1 MSKFSEN
8 LTEIRKRSGDSQLAL
23 AEYLGVT
30 NRTVSKW
37 ENSESEPDYSNLAAI
52 AERYCV
58 SVDWLLGREVK
69 EEENPYENRTGE
81 EIMQVYYKKVV
92 DETRKMTMEYM
103 KSSRSGENYHKHLA
117 IIPENL
123 YGGRQSGVSDNTVFA
138 NIVRGS
144 DVNFLVALMG
154 NEENYEWLNTE
165 AEELA
170 KFFTLLGKPGMMKLM
185 LALHTPGILDSFT
198 ADYAAELNG
207 CAAEDVA
214 ELMELLEKKTSPVDS
229 YDADLEEGVRRIYTF
244 LGSGMLMTVL
254 SVAHELL
261 CDKWYGDCIINN
273 SYKPINPVVV
283 KSKEDLT

>member
-37 ENSESEPDYSNLAAI
+37 ENGESEPDYSNLAAI

-81 EIMQVYYKKVV
+81 EIIQAYYKKVV

-117 IIPENL
+117 VIPENL

-154 NEENYEWLNTE
+154 NEENYAWLDSDE
-165 AEELA
+165 DELA

-214 ELMELLEKKTSPVDS
+214 ELMDLLVGKLNYVSS
-229 YDADLEEGVRRIYTF
+229 YDAELEEGVRRIYTYPGVG
-244 LGSGMLMTVL
+244 LLLAIL
-254 SVAHELL
+254 SIAHEILRGQ
-261 CDKWYGDCIINN
+261 WYGDCMMNGN
-273 SYKPINPVVV
+273 CKPIKPVSI
-283 KSKEDLT
+283 KSKEENA